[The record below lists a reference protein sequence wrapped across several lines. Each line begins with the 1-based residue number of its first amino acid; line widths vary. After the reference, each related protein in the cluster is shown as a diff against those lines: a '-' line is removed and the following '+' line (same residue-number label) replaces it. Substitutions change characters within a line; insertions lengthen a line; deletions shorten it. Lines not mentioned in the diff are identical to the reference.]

1 MQARQVVPFALAAV
15 IFGVAAVAMTQGDRR
30 PPDAQSTPELNGPS
44 GSALARRE
52 PDPSRAAPAP
62 GPAGPLASHAV
73 MGSENT
79 EPPGVA
85 WTVPAEWEAV
95 PNPNGMRLATYRVRG
110 TATNDG
116 VVDISVARAGGSPDA
131 NIDRWLGQFDADPTV
146 RRNDTTISDLSVTL
160 VDIHGT
166 YRGGGM
172 MPGAP
177 PNPRPGWTL
186 LAAIVSP
193 SAGSPYFFK
202 VLGPT
207 DAVQKARQA
216 FTALVESLQ
225 PDPG

>member
-15 IFGVAAVAMTQGDRR
+15 IFGVAALAMTHGDRST
-30 PPDAQSTPELNGPS
+30 AVSQSTPELNAPS
-44 GSALARRE
+44 GTELAHRE
-52 PDPSRAAPAP
+52 PDPSRVQPAP

-73 MGSENT
+73 MGTENS
-79 EPPGVA
+79 EPPGVN

-95 PNPNGMRLATYRVRG
+95 RNPNGMRLATYRVRD
-110 TATNDG
+110 TATNDNA
-116 VVDISVARAGGSPDA
+116 VDISVARAGGSPEA
-131 NIDRWLGQFDADPTV
+131 NINRWLGQFDADPTV
-146 RRNDTTISDLSVTL
+146 RRNDTTVSGLSVTL
-160 VDIHGT
+160 IDIHGT

-193 SAGSPYFFK
+193 SAGAPYFFK

-207 DAVQKARQA
+207 DGVKKARQA
-216 FTALVESLQ
+216 FTALVESLE
-225 PDPG
+225 PSP